1 MAADAAAAG
10 PMVRCWYYIDH
21 MLQGRQHKKEAECFD
36 ALQGSGLTGCAYCG
50 HPAVV
55 ALEGQQAAIDDVIR
69 LCKKAG
75 KSPTIKKTQS
85 MPDGHKSRLW
95 AKFVVAGAAAQ
106 GRLDKD
112 ALHGDVEKAGIAHKI
127 KFLLGIEDHA

>member
-10 PMVRCWYYIDH
+10 PMVRCWYYIGGDG
-21 MLQGRQHKKEAECFD
+21 MPQGPQHKMEAECLD

-69 LCKKAG
+69 LCEKAG
-75 KSPTIKKTQS
+75 KSPTIKRTQS

-95 AKFVVAGAAAQ
+95 AKFVVAGATAP
-106 GRLDKD
+106 GGIDKD
-112 ALHGDVEKAGIAHKI
+112 ALHGDVEKAGIATEFKY
-127 KFLLGIEDHA
+127 FLNQE